1 MSFLTLT
8 EFIKTLL
15 GAVTLISLCLLL
27 MSACTD
33 ILSAHC
39 RRVQK
44 GRPRKTSE
52 RCRTFELLS
61 ASEKDKPRMV
71 KTRLLRRTEMT
82 AAFGLVD

>member
-33 ILSAHC
+33 ILSASLPAC
-39 RRVQK
+39 AKRAAPK
-44 GRPRKTSE
+44 NFGA
-52 RCRTFELLS
+52 LS
-61 ASEKDKPRMV
+61 YVR
-71 KTRLLRRTEMT
+71 
-82 AAFGLVD
+82 AAFGFRKG